1 MARGKAATPAKKK
14 PAAKARTPA
23 KAKALAPPKG
33 PPTLAEVRA
42 RIDALDAKLLKLIDE
57 RAAFARDVIAAKGED
72 RGLPIRTDRESAVI
86 RGLLAQK
93 RDFAGARLIITIW
106 RELMGEN
113 LAIQDPALNLSVWG
127 GRDPAHVGELAR
139 MRFGAAFPMEPAERP
154 EDALAAARRRGG
166 IAVLALEPGASWWGR
181 LLAEPR
187 LKVFAAMPDLA
198 LDGPVSALAVGDV
211 DIEPTGH
218 DETFWVTDSARND
231 LALEEALSHLGF
243 AARPI
248 ASGGGLKL
256 FGLAGYV
263 QRDDERLARAPGSL
277 TGVIGAAPQPFD
289 L

>member
-1 MARGKAATPAKKK
+1 VARSPKPKAAPRT
-14 PAAKARTPA
+14 KARPDIAT
-23 KAKALAPPKG
+23 
-33 PPTLAEVRA
+33 VRA
-42 RIDALDAKLLKLIDE
+42 RIDALDAKLLKLIDQ
-57 RAAFARDVIAAKGED
+57 RAAMARDVIAAKGED
-72 RGLPIRTDRESAVI
+72 RGLPIRTDRESAVL
-86 RGLLAQK
+86 RGLLAQP
-93 RDFAGARLIITIW
+93 RGAAGARLVITVW

-113 LAIQDPALNLSVWG
+113 LALQEPALNLSVWG
-127 GRDPAHVGELAR
+127 GRDPAHIGELAR

-166 IAVLALEPGASWWGR
+166 VAVLALDQGANWWGR

-187 LKVFAAMPDLA
+187 LKVFAQLPDLSM
-198 LDGPVSALAVGDV
+198 DGPLSALAVGDV
-211 DIEPTGH
+211 DIEPTGN

-231 LALEEALSHLGF
+231 LALEQALSNLGF
-243 AARPI
+243 AARPV

-263 QRDDERLARAPGSL
+263 QRDDERLARAPGGL

>member
-1 MARGKAATPAKKK
+1 M
-14 PAAKARTPA
+14 AKAPRKPA
-23 KAKALAPPKG
+23 KAKAAPKPKAPRPQVQAG
-33 PPTLAEVRA
+33 PPDLSSVRA

-57 RAAFARDVIAAKGED
+57 RAAMARDVIAAKGED
-72 RGLPIRTDRESAVI
+72 RGLPIRTDRESAVL
-86 RGLLAQK
+86 RGLLAQP
-93 RDFAGARLIITIW
+93 RSAAGARLVITIW

-113 LAIQDPALNLSVWG
+113 LALQDPALHLAVWG

-139 MRFGAAFPMEPAERP
+139 IRFGAAFPMDPMATP
-154 EDALAAARRRGG
+154 EDALAAARRRSG
-166 IAVLALEPGASWWGR
+166 IAVLALDHGHSWWGK

-187 LKVFAAMPDLA
+187 LKVFAALPDLST
-198 LDGPVSALAVGDV
+198 DGPLSALAVGDI
-211 DIEPTGH
+211 DIEPTGS

-231 LALEEALSHLGF
+231 LAIEDSLSNLGL

-263 QRDDERLARAPGSL
+263 QRNDERLARAPGGL

>member
-1 MARGKAATPAKKK
+1 MAKK
-14 PAAKARTPA
+14 PAP
-23 KAKALAPPKG
+23 KAKAPKAAKAVAPKLVGLAS
-33 PPTLAEVRA
+33 VRA

-57 RAAFARDVIAAKGED
+57 RAAMARDVIAAKGED

-86 RGLLAQK
+86 RGLLAQP
-93 RDFAGARLIITIW
+93 RSAAGARLVITIW

-113 LAIQDPALNLSVWG
+113 LALQDPALNLAVWG

-139 MRFGAAFPMEPAERP
+139 MRFGAAFPMDPVEKP

-166 IAVLALEPGASWWGR
+166 IGVLALDHGANWWGR

-187 LKVFAAMPDLA
+187 LKVFAALPDLA
-198 LDGPVSALAVGDV
+198 IDGPLSALAVGDI
-211 DIEPTGH
+211 DIEPTGS
-218 DETFWVTDSARND
+218 DETFWVTDSARNE
-231 LALEEALSHLGF
+231 LALEEALSNLGF

-256 FGLAGYV
+256 FGIAGYV
-263 QRDDERLARAPGSL
+263 QRDDERLARAPGGL

>member
-1 MARGKAATPAKKK
+1 MAKPKTPTKQSPRAKPG
-14 PAAKARTPA
+14 PASRRPRTLP
-23 KAKALAPPKG
+23 
-33 PPTLAEVRA
+33 EVRA
-42 RIDALDAKLLKLIDE
+42 AIDALDAKLLKLIDQ

-86 RGLLAQK
+86 RGLLARK
-93 RDFAGARLIITIW
+93 RDFAGARLIVTLW

-113 LAIQDPALNLSVWG
+113 LAIQEPALNLSVWG

-139 MRFGAAFPMEPAERP
+139 MRFGAAFPMEPAARP
-154 EDALAAARRRGG
+154 EEALAAARRRGG
-166 IAVLALEPGASWWGR
+166 IAVLALDPGATWWGR

-187 LKVFAAMPDLA
+187 LKVFAAMPDLTA
-198 LDGPVSALAVGDV
+198 DGPLSALAVGDV
-211 DIEPTGH
+211 DIEPTGL

-231 LALEEALSHLGF
+231 RALEEALSQLGF

-263 QRDDERLARAPGSL
+263 QRDDERLSRAPGTL

>member
-1 MARGKAATPAKKK
+1 MAKAAKPKTAK
-14 PAAKARTPA
+14 PKASP
-23 KAKALAPPKG
+23 KAKAPAKPAG
-33 PPTLAEVRA
+33 PPDLATVRA
-42 RIDALDAKLLKLIDE
+42 RIDALDAKLLKLIDQ

-72 RGLPIRTDRESAVI
+72 RGLPIRTDRESAVL
-86 RGLLAQK
+86 RGLLAQP
-93 RDFAGARLIITIW
+93 RSAAGARLIITVW

-113 LAIQDPALNLSVWG
+113 LALQDPALNLSVWG

-139 MRFGAAFPMEPAERP
+139 MRFGAAFPREPAEKP

-187 LKVFAAMPDLA
+187 LKVFAAMPDLTT
-198 LDGPVSALAVGDV
+198 DGPLSALAVGDV

-218 DETFWVTDSARND
+218 DETFWVTDSARNEQ
-231 LALEEALSHLGF
+231 ALEDALSNLGF

-248 ASGGGLKL
+248 MSGAGLKL

-263 QRDDERLARAPGSL
+263 QRNDERLARAPGSL
-277 TGVIGAAPQPFD
+277 TGVIGAAPAPFD

>member
-1 MARGKAATPAKKK
+1 MAKTPKPKK
-14 PAAKARTPA
+14 PKAPA
-23 KAKALAPPKG
+23 KAPADGRPVDLA
-33 PPTLAEVRA
+33 TVRA
-42 RIDALDAKLLKLIDE
+42 RIDALDAKLLKLIDQ
-57 RAAFARDVIAAKGED
+57 RAGFARDVIAAKGED
-72 RGLPIRTDRESAVI
+72 RGLPIRTDRESAVL
-86 RGLLAQK
+86 RGLLAQP
-93 RDFAGARLIITIW
+93 RTFAGARLVITLW

-113 LAIQDPALNLSVWG
+113 LALQDPALHLSVWG

-139 MRFGAAFPMEPAERP
+139 MRFGAAFPMEPADKP

-166 IAVLALEPGASWWGR
+166 IAVLALDQGVSWWGR

-187 LKVFAAMPDLA
+187 LKVFAAMPDLIT
-198 LDGPVSALAVGDV
+198 DGPISALAVGDV

-231 LALEEALSHLGF
+231 LALEDALSNLGF

-248 ASGGGLKL
+248 AGGGGLKL

-263 QRDDERLARAPGSL
+263 QRNDERLARAPGSL
-277 TGVIGAAPQPFD
+277 TGVIGAAPAPFD